1 MIARSQE
8 LSVTNPWIGHRI
20 SKIRLRS
27 WLMLQLPSAIANK
40 KRMYHSIPRL
50 DERDGSSAFEVAL
63 ALLELDGR
71 GGLELAAVAPLDVA
85 SGELGSPLHQRLI
98 VLVRTDRSCR

>member
-1 MIARSQE
+1 
-8 LSVTNPWIGHRI
+8 
-20 SKIRLRS
+20 
-27 WLMLQLPSAIANK
+27 
-40 KRMYHSIPRL
+40 MYHSIPRL

-85 SGELGSPLHQRLI
+85 SGELGESVPLEARRS
-98 VLVRTDRSCR
+98 VRKAAPAAGDRAAS